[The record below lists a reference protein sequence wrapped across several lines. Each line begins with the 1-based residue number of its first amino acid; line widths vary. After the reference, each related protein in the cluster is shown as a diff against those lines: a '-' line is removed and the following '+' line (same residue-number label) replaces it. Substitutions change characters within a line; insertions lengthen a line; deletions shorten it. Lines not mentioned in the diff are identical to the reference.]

1 MSEIVTL
8 SCLEDG
14 ICQIN
19 LNDPKNDNRLTDE
32 LVDNLLKTLAECSKT
47 PHLKVLLLTGL
58 PNVFC
63 GGASLDVLQKLLRGD
78 TEVKDLLLPA
88 QLLRFPVPIIA
99 AMEGHAVG
107 GGLLIA
113 LCCDVIVAAEESRYG
128 VNFAGL
134 GFTPGMG
141 TTSLLSLLVGP
152 LFAHEMILTAKLY
165 KGRELHGRRLFNDV
179 VPKQKVM
186 EVAMDLARNIA
197 EKPKHVLEML
207 KDTLALPRQRAL
219 QEAMSR
225 EHLMHTVCFNHPDTQ
240 SIVKDMYIS

>member
-1 MSEIVTL
+1 MSEIVNV

-19 LNDPKNDNRLTDE
+19 LNDPANDNRLTDE
-32 LVDNLLKTLAECSKT
+32 LVDNFLKALAECAET

-58 PNVFC
+58 PDVFC
-63 GGASLDVLQKLLRGD
+63 GGASLDVLQQLLQGE
-78 TEVKDLLLPA
+78 TEVKDLLLPT
-88 QLLRFPVPIIA
+88 QLLKFPVPIIA

-107 GGLLIA
+107 GGLLLA
-113 LCCDVIVAAEESRYG
+113 LCCDVIIAAEESRYG
-128 VNFAGL
+128 VNFTSL

-141 TTSLLSLLVGP
+141 TTSLLPALVGP

-165 KGRELHGRRLFNDV
+165 KGRELQGRGLFNDV
-179 VPKQKVM
+179 VPKQEVM
-186 EVAMDLARNIA
+186 EVAMDIARNIA

-225 EHLMHTVCFNHPDTQ
+225 EHLMHTVCFNHPETM